1 MVQLKEF
8 LQAVRRIRLFEDLS
22 IGADGRNRFMLSPFG
37 AKTGRN
43 TPSNSKSVF
52 GPACWVR
59 NLIQPPP
66 GYALLYCDWSGQEYG
81 IAAYL
86 SGDKRMIQDYSND
99 DPYLG
104 FAKRI
109 GLAPSNATKATH
121 PELRNQLKVA
131 AGLGVLYGAQAPT
144 VARAGAMTESKAAH
158 VLREH
163 SHTYPTFWD
172 WRQQVINHAQM
183 TGELRTC
190 FGWKWKVDGD
200 DSTNSISNWMMQAH
214 GAEMM
219 RLACFLATERGI
231 EVCTPVHDAL
241 LVQAPV
247 EAIDDV
253 RSQTVQ
259 CMAEASATVLRG
271 PSLKI
276 GVESPVIS
284 PDHFSEERGEEVWQQ
299 LMNILPEVER

>member
-1 MVQLKEF
+1 MAAVAAMERRGIPINTELADRLKTNWGEIVEGLIGRRRGDLDVIKHRDVDQAKFYRWLERHGLAASWPRTDGGGLCSDSETLSEWSRFHPAVVQLKEF

-22 IGADGRNRFMLSPFG
+22 LGADGRNRFMLSPFG

-109 GLAPSNATKATH
+109 GLAPLNATKVTH

-144 VARAGAMTESKAAH
+144 VARAGAMTESRAAH

-163 SHTYPTFWD
+163 SSY
-172 WRQQVINHAQM
+172 VSNLLGLAI
-183 TGELRTC
+183 TG
-190 FGWKWKVDGD
+190 
-200 DSTNSISNWMMQAH
+200 H
-214 GAEMM
+214 
-219 RLACFLATERGI
+219 
-231 EVCTPVHDAL
+231 
-241 LVQAPV
+241 
-247 EAIDDV
+247 
-253 RSQTVQ
+253 
-259 CMAEASATVLRG
+259 
-271 PSLKI
+271 
-276 GVESPVIS
+276 
-284 PDHFSEERGEEVWQQ
+284 
-299 LMNILPEVER
+299 